1 MRLDGVLDARGAHPA
16 LMHINAL
23 RRRARD
29 AGSMTATRALQAI
42 LAVAIAGAA
51 FSGYLTWR
59 ELATAASG
67 CEALGPQES
76 ILGYP
81 PCVYGLAM
89 YTLVIV
95 LAAWGWRAS
104 RTAG

>member
-1 MRLDGVLDARGAHPA
+1 
-16 LMHINAL
+16 
-23 RRRARD
+23 
-29 AGSMTATRALQAI
+29 MTAARALQAI
-42 LAVAIAGAA
+42 LVVALAGAA

-59 ELATAASG
+59 ELAAGAGG
-67 CEALGPQES
+67 CEVVGPEDS
-76 ILGYP
+76 IFGYP

-104 RTAG
+104 RR